1 MEFFHIKAMDEKIIA
16 LIPAGG
22 IGARALGGGHSGPKQ
37 YRVINGVPMLVHTV
51 KALLS
56 HAGISQVHIGVAPGD
71 AYITD
76 CVMPEPARLSI
87 HRSGG
92 ASRADTVLN
101 TLLASQAADH
111 DWVLVHDAARPG
123 LRADSLAALV
133 QTCLL
138 HDRGG
143 ILATPV
149 PDTVKRAVVDSGLD
163 VIESTVPRDGL
174 WLAQTPQMFRVG
186 LLRDALLMAKAQ
198 GFEVTDEASA
208 MEFAGYAPLL
218 VKGSLENMK
227 VTWPGDFDMMAH
239 WL

>member
-1 MEFFHIKAMDEKIIA
+1 MMNEKIIA

-22 IGARALGGGHSGPKQ
+22 VGARAQGSGHSGPKQ

-56 HAGISQVHIGVAPGD
+56 HAGIDRVHIGVAPGD
-71 AYITD
+71 AYIAA
-76 CVMPEPARLSI
+76 CVMPEPARVSI
-87 HRSGG
+87 HHSGG

-123 LRADSLAALV
+123 LRADSLAALI

-149 PDTVKRAVVDSGLD
+149 PDTVKRAVVDNGLD

-186 LLRDALLMAKAQ
+186 MLRDALLKAKAQ

-208 MEFAGYAPLL
+208 MEYCGYSPLL
-218 VKGSLENMK
+218 VKGSPENMK

>member
-1 MEFFHIKAMDEKIIA
+1 MSEKIIA

-22 IGARALGGGHSGPKQ
+22 IGARAHGDGHVGPKQ

-56 HAGISQVHIGVAPGD
+56 HAGICKVHIGVAPND
-71 AYITD
+71 AYIAD
-76 CVMPEPARLSI
+76 CVMPEFEQVCI

-101 TLLASQAADH
+101 TLLASQAADS

-123 LRADSLAALV
+123 LQSESLNRLI
-133 QTCLL
+133 QTCLF
-138 HDRGG
+138 HDQGG

-149 PDTVKRAVVDSGLD
+149 PDTVKRAVVKNGLE
-163 VIESTVPRDGL
+163 VVETTVPREGL

-186 LLRDALLMAKAQ
+186 LLRDALLKAREQ

-208 MEFAGYAPLL
+208 MEFAGFSPML
-218 VKGSLENMK
+218 VRGSIQNMK
-227 VTWPGDFDMMAH
+227 VTWPGDFEIMAH

>member
-1 MEFFHIKAMDEKIIA
+1 MNEQIIA

-22 IGARALGGGHSGPKQ
+22 IGARAQGGGHSGPKQ
-37 YRVINGVPMLVHTV
+37 YRVINGVPMLMHTV
-51 KALLS
+51 NALLS
-56 HAGISQVHIGVAPGD
+56 HTGICQVHIGVAPND
-71 AYITD
+71 AYIAD
-76 CVMPEPARLSI
+76 CVMPASARVSI

-101 TLLASQAADH
+101 TLLASKAADN

-123 LRADSLAALV
+123 LRADSLASLI
-133 QTCLL
+133 QTCLAYDL
-138 HDRGG
+138 GG

-149 PDTVKRAVVDSGLD
+149 PDTVKRATVQNGLAVV
-163 VIESTVPRDGL
+163 ETTVPRDGL

-186 LLRDALLMAKAQ
+186 LLRDALLKAKAQ

-208 MEFAGYAPLL
+208 MEFCGYSPLL
-218 VKGSLENMK
+218 VKGSIENMK
-227 VTWPGDFDMMAH
+227 VTWPGDFDLMAH

>member
-1 MEFFHIKAMDEKIIA
+1 MDEKIIA

-22 IGARALGGGHSGPKQ
+22 IGARAQGGGHSGPKQ
-37 YRVINGVPMLVHTV
+37 YRTISGEPMLVHTV
-51 KALLS
+51 RALLS
-56 HAGISQVHIGVAPGD
+56 HADISQVHIGVAPND

-76 CVMPEPARLSI
+76 CVMPESARVRI

-101 TLLASQAADH
+101 TLLASKAADN

-123 LRADSLAALV
+123 LRVDSLAALI

-149 PDTVKRAVVDSGLD
+149 PDTVKRAVVDNGLD

-186 LLRDALLMAKAQ
+186 MLRDALLKAKAQ

-208 MEFAGYAPLL
+208 MEYCGYSPLL
-218 VKGSLENMK
+218 VKGSPENMK
-227 VTWPGDFDMMAH
+227 VTWPDDFDMMAH